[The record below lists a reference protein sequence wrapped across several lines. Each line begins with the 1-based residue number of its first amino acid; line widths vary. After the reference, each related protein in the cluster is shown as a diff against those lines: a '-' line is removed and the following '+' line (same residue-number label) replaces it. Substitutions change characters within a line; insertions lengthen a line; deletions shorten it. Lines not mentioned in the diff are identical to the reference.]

1 MTISL
6 GYNEHTSSH
15 FAAKRQD
22 RFPYVCSKQKS
33 DWESTGLLDTREL
46 GNSAGGDVIDLS
58 SAPMF
63 QPLNGL
69 VGSRTG
75 AAFRQ
80 PTDIL

>member
-1 MTISL
+1 MSIQAVILQLKGKIGFHMFVQSRKVIR
-6 GYNEHTSSH
+6 SPPD
-15 FAAKRQD
+15 F
-22 RFPYVCSKQKS
+22 
-33 DWESTGLLDTREL
+33 LDTREL

-58 SAPMF
+58 SAPVF

-69 VGSRTG
+69 VGSRTR